1 MMRVIGI
8 TGGVGSG
15 KSRVLDFLRDEYGAV
30 VVQLDA
36 VAKELQAAGQPCF
49 ERIVERFGE
58 EIVGA
63 DGELDRAKLGRIVFA
78 DARKLKILNEIVHPE
93 VKEWVRRDISLKKSA
108 DTPVYVIEA
117 ALLPG
122 AGYEDI
128 CEEMWYIYTDE
139 SVRRERLRESRGY
152 SDEQITRMIAAQ
164 PDEDTF
170 RKTCSVV
177 IDNSGSFEKTRQQ
190 IQNVLEDNRKR

>member
-15 KSRVLDFLRDEYGAV
+15 KSKVLDFLRDEYGAV

-36 VAKELQAAGQPCF
+36 VAKGLQAAGQPCF
-49 ERIVERFGE
+49 ERIVEQFGE

-78 DARKLKILNEIVHPE
+78 DEWKLKILNEIVHPA
-93 VKEWVRRDISLKKSA
+93 VKEWVCRDISQKKSA
-108 DTPVYVIEA
+108 DIPVYVIEA
-117 ALLPG
+117 ALLPD

-152 SDEQITRMIAAQ
+152 SEEQITRMIAAQ
-164 PDEDTF
+164 PDEETF
-170 RKTCSVV
+170 RRTCGAV
-177 IDNSGSFEKTRQQ
+177 IDNSKTFDKTQQQ
-190 IQNVLEDNRKR
+190 IKDVLEDNRKR